1 MPSPGPTSGNT
12 TINTSRICDADAP
25 EGKFVISTT
34 LYSSAG
40 SNREML
46 KEPTRQHETFIAH
59 NVEFMLEEQKD
70 GVCDQ
75 VI

>member
-1 MPSPGPTSGNT
+1 MQMHLRVSLSFLPH
-12 TINTSRICDADAP
+12 
-25 EGKFVISTT
+25 
-34 LYSSAG
+34 YSSAG
-40 SNREML
+40 SSHEMF

-75 VI
+75 HTVQ

>member
-1 MPSPGPTSGNT
+1 
-12 TINTSRICDADAP
+12 
-25 EGKFVISTT
+25 
-34 LYSSAG
+34 
-40 SNREML
+40 ML

>member
-1 MPSPGPTSGNT
+1 MQMHLRVSSSFLPH
-12 TINTSRICDADAP
+12 
-25 EGKFVISTT
+25 
-34 LYSSAG
+34 YSSAG